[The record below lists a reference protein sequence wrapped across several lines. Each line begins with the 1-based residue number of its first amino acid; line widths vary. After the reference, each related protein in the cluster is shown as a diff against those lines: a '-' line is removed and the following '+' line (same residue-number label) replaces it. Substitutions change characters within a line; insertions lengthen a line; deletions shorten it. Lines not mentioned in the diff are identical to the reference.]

1 MAPKREIFAW
11 AMFDFANSSYTTVVT
26 TTIFNQYF
34 VHDICKGLSIADA
47 TFRLT
52 LSLAIANGLV
62 VVTAPLVGALA
73 DAIGKKKFLLFIAT
87 AICVLTTAGLAFI
100 QPGGVIMAMVLF
112 ILSGFGFGTS
122 EYLIAAFLP
131 ELAPKDRMG
140 KISSL
145 GWTLGYIG
153 GLVILG
159 LCLAYVSW
167 AQKQGQAS
175 TQFVPVTLLFVAAIF
190 AAASTPTFIWLK
202 ERAQAQALTIDASL
216 PAALCKKAFGRI
228 QATLKTTGRYRD
240 LLTFLIALF
249 CFSCGTTTVV
259 ALAAVYASE
268 VMHFATSETIAM
280 VMLVQ
285 VSAAAGA
292 FGLGSLQ
299 DKIGSIPTLTMALIL
314 WVVAVAVAY
323 FAPDKLVFWIAATLM
338 GAAMG
343 ATGSAARALV
353 GQLAP
358 RGQAAEFFGL
368 WGLTVK
374 LSAVVGPMTY
384 GAITR
389 MTGGNYR
396 TALLSTIGFFILGL
410 LVTLRVNQERGV
422 KQASLAV
429 DAA

>member
-87 AICVLTTAGLAFI
+87 SICVLTTAGLAFI

-140 KISSL
+140 KVSSL

-175 TQFVPVTLLFVAAIF
+175 TQFVPVTLLFVAVNFCCCLYSDIYLAQRESPGTVIDYRCQS
-190 AAASTPTFIWLK
+190 ASSPI
-202 ERAQAQALTIDASL
+202 
-216 PAALCKKAFGRI
+216 
-228 QATLKTTGRYRD
+228 
-240 LLTFLIALF
+240 
-249 CFSCGTTTVV
+249 
-259 ALAAVYASE
+259 
-268 VMHFATSETIAM
+268 
-280 VMLVQ
+280 
-285 VSAAAGA
+285 
-292 FGLGSLQ
+292 
-299 DKIGSIPTLTMALIL
+299 
-314 WVVAVAVAY
+314 
-323 FAPDKLVFWIAATLM
+323 
-338 GAAMG
+338 
-343 ATGSAARALV
+343 
-353 GQLAP
+353 
-358 RGQAAEFFGL
+358 
-368 WGLTVK
+368 
-374 LSAVVGPMTY
+374 
-384 GAITR
+384 
-389 MTGGNYR
+389 
-396 TALLSTIGFFILGL
+396 
-410 LVTLRVNQERGV
+410 
-422 KQASLAV
+422 
-429 DAA
+429 